1 MSLRQILA
9 KNKIQ
14 DGSQYGRHINDVTVT
29 DENNI
34 ILLSLSQSINQTFHL
49 FKKYDKHGKM

>member
-29 DENNI
+29 DKHNT
-34 ILLSLSQSINQTFHL
+34 ILLSLS
-49 FKKYDKHGKM
+49 